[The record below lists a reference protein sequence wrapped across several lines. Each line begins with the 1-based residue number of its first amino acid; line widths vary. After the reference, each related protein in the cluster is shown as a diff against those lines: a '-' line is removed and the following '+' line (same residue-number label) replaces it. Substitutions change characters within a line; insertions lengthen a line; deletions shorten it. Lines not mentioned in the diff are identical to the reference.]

1 MHKVLTSRITNPDP
15 DRLDITASTA
25 SPVGR
30 YFAPD
35 WSEVKAYL
43 DGPRDAAAEHKY
55 ELAYHAKMLAS
66 YERNP
71 KVWMEVLAMKRVILV
86 CYCKAGAFCHRKLL
100 AKYLV
105 ALGMEDGS
113 EI

>member
-1 MHKVLTSRITNPDP
+1 MNKVYTSRIANPDP
-15 DRLDITASTA
+15 DRLDITCKTA
-25 SPVGR
+25 SALGR

-43 DGPRDAAAEHKY
+43 DGPRDKAAEDRY
-55 ELAYHAKMLAS
+55 ITAYHAKMLAS
-66 YERNP
+66 YEKN
-71 KVWMEVLAMKRVILV
+71 KHVWMEVLAMKRVVLV

-100 AKYLV
+100 KHYL
-105 ALGMEDGS
+105 ATLGMEDGR